1 MARRPR
7 LPQRNPE
14 RLAGWAAAGRSRP
27 LRHLVRSDPARQH
40 RPPRSPHPSRPHPH
54 RPAEARGFDG
64 KRIRVPHNPT
74 GPATTITDMNQTGIL
89 LPMSPDKSVNH
100 VPSCTR
106 GLFCHDNGLPPLTT
120 ELASAVLLAAYSRP
134 CRCWSLSTPVCRTPC
149 GPRSAPG
156 LFLWRIRNLSCER
169 QVRRPPHGRAGR
181 IVVPQPAVPL
191 HGLADHFGA
200 AIGNVSPPRGSASCP
215 IRQGKPCSTSHRLIS
230 PRSPRS
236 TRPLT

>member
-14 RLAGWAAAGRSRP
+14 RRAGWAAAGRGRP

-54 RPAEARGFDG
+54 RPAEARAFDG

-106 GLFCHDNGLPPLTT
+106 GLFCHDNGLPLTDDRART
-120 ELASAVLLAAYSRP
+120 R
-134 CRCWSLSTPVCRTPC
+134 RTPGGVQSPLPLLVTLYPGMPNALRTAIGA
-149 GPRSAPG
+149 GPISLAHTQLTMRAPG
-156 LFLWRIRNLSCER
+156 
-169 QVRRPPHGRAGR
+169 
-181 IVVPQPAVPL
+181 
-191 HGLADHFGA
+191 A
-200 AIGNVSPPRGSASCP
+200 AAA
-215 IRQGKPCSTSHRLIS
+215 
-230 PRSPRS
+230 
-236 TRPLT
+236 TRPTPGGSSFRSSLFRFMAWPIISALPLAMFLPRADQPPAQSDKANHAPPATG